1 MPPQYFPYFIHFYTY
16 ICPISNT
23 LNLRKIIHID
33 MDAFFASV
41 EQRDN
46 PELRGKPI
54 AVGGNGKRGVVAA
67 ASYEARKY
75 GVHSAMPG
83 AVAVRLCPHL
93 TFVKPHFDKYSE
105 VSKQIRQIFEEYT
118 DLVEPLSLDEAY
130 LDVTGNKFGMASAT
144 MIAQEI
150 RQKIFEQTQLTA
162 SAGVSF
168 TKFLA
173 KTASDF
179 NKPNGLTVIKPDEA
193 LPFLEKLPIEKFHGI
208 GKVTAEKMRKMNIRT
223 GADLKKLDELEMVR
237 RFGKVGRYY
246 YKVCRGE
253 DDSPVNPNRI
263 RKSIGA
269 EETFA
274 DDLDNIDDMKK
285 QLAIIAER
293 VFKYIS
299 RKEIYG
305 RTLTL
310 KVKNPDF
317 QTFTRSKTYLHELKN
332 LDDILRGSFEL
343 LESNVKH
350 FEKVRLLGISMSN
363 LTNDQFLEGLQ
374 LEFDFL
380 IP

>member
-1 MPPQYFPYFIHFYTY
+1 
-16 ICPISNT
+16 
-23 LNLRKIIHID
+23 

-83 AVAVRLCPHL
+83 AVAMRLCPHL
-93 TFVKPHFDKYSE
+93 IFVKLHFDRYTE

-130 LDVTGNKFGMASAT
+130 LDVTENKFNMASAT
-144 MIAQEI
+144 IMAQEI

-179 NKPNGLTVIKPDEA
+179 NKPNGLTVITPAEA
-193 LPFLEKLPIEKFHGI
+193 LPFLEKLSIEKFHGI

-223 GADLKKLDELEMVR
+223 GTDLKKLEELELVR

-253 DDSPVNPNRI
+253 DDNPVNPNRI

-269 EETFA
+269 EETFS

-285 QLAIIAER
+285 QLAVIAER

-299 RKEIYG
+299 HKEICG

-310 KVKNPDF
+310 KVKNPEF
-317 QTFTRSKTYLHELKN
+317 QTFTRSKTYLHDIKN
-332 LDDILRGSFEL
+332 LDDILRGVYEL

-350 FEKVRLLGISMSN
+350 FEKVRLLGISISN
-363 LTNDQFLEGLQ
+363 LSNDQFLEGLQ

-380 IP
+380 IPSQA

>member
-1 MPPQYFPYFIHFYTY
+1 
-16 ICPISNT
+16 
-23 LNLRKIIHID
+23 

-83 AVAVRLCPHL
+83 AVAMRLCPHL
-93 TFVKPHFDKYSE
+93 IFVKLHFDRYTE

-130 LDVTGNKFGMASAT
+130 LDVTENKFGLTSAT
-144 MIAQEI
+144 LMAQEI

-179 NKPNGLTVIKPDEA
+179 NKPNGLTVITPAEA

-223 GADLKKLDELEMVR
+223 GADLKKLEELELVR

-253 DDSPVNPNRI
+253 DDNPVNPNRI

-269 EETFA
+269 EETFS
-274 DDLDNIDDMKK
+274 DDLDNVEDMKK
-285 QLAIIAER
+285 QLAFIAER

-299 RKEIYG
+299 HKEIYG

-310 KVKNPDF
+310 KVKNPEF
-317 QTFTRSKTYLHELKN
+317 QTFTRSKTYLQDIKN
-332 LDDILRGSFEL
+332 LEDILRGTYEL
-343 LESNVKH
+343 LDSNVKH
-350 FEKVRLLGISMSN
+350 FEKVRLLGISISN
-363 LTNDQFLEGLQ
+363 LNNDQFLDGLQ

>member
-1 MPPQYFPYFIHFYTY
+1 
-16 ICPISNT
+16 
-23 LNLRKIIHID
+23 

-93 TFVKPHFDKYSE
+93 IFVKAHFDRYGE
-105 VSKQIRQIFEEYT
+105 VSKQIRTIFEEYT

-130 LDVTGNKFGMASAT
+130 LDVTENKFGMTSAT
-144 MIAQEI
+144 MMAQEI

-179 NKPNGLTVIKPDEA
+179 NKPNGLTVITPAEA

-223 GADLKKLDELEMVR
+223 GADLKKLEELELVR

-253 DDSPVNPNRI
+253 DDNPVNPNRI

-269 EETFA
+269 EETFS
-274 DDLDNIDDMKK
+274 DDLDNVEDMKK
-285 QLAIIAER
+285 QLTIIAER

-317 QTFTRSKTYLHELKN
+317 QTFTRSKTYGHDIKN
-332 LDDILRGSFEL
+332 LDEILRGGFEL
-343 LESNVKH
+343 LESNAKH
-350 FEKVRLLGISMSN
+350 FEKVRLLGLSISN
-363 LTNDQFLEGLQ
+363 LSNDQFLDGLQ